1 MLDLRGAQE
10 WVVTTKLGSSDVR
23 PGTTPVVTRNCR
35 LYAGE
40 MGMSAFVLAA
50 AFYGVFTVN
59 RWTFSIF
66 LFLQVSHVLRR
77 FIVHLAFEMPAL
89 KLRSC
94 AEFNIC
100 FICTGHGF
108 LCLRPEHGRL
118 RWSSG
123 RPPRQRRF
131 QAASQEGGDQ
141 SLILQL
147 AHEVLHTF
155 NVLPCVRQNFTWAA
169 MMDFAM
175 DMQTL
180 LPP

>member
-66 LFLQVSHVLRR
+66 LFLQVLPDQRR
-77 FIVHLAFEMPAL
+77 FTAELAFGMPVP

-94 AEFNIC
+94 TVNTKADLFAQGMVFFAFGLNMVDC
-100 FICTGHGF
+100 GG
-108 LCLRPEHGRL
+108 LLGGRL
-118 RWSSG
+118 DSG
-123 RPPRQRRF
+123 DSKLPAKKVRIILCF
-131 QAASQEGGDQ
+131 L
-141 SLILQL
+141 SLRMEFCILSMC
-147 AHEVLHTF
+147 HVF
-155 NVLPCVRQNFTWAA
+155 VRAAA
-169 MMDFAM
+169 M
-175 DMQTL
+175 
-180 LPP
+180 P